1 MSQRRKD
8 RRPPENFVDRTF
20 VDDRGRVDKTWRKYP
35 TSELPIGH
43 RRGANSKG
51 YGKGI
56 HMQHIVE
63 DKLAPN
69 PLFGGELMPVI
80 PEIGYVRH
88 RRGDMEIGRGR
99 WDTKNDIFRCII
111 PCPACNQDTCNQ
123 RMWTMYEGHSP
134 HLCKGCHRD
143 AGGRYSD

>member
-43 RRGANSKG
+43 RRGANFKG

-88 RRGDMEIGRGR
+88 
-99 WDTKNDIFRCII
+99 
-111 PCPACNQDTCNQ
+111 
-123 RMWTMYEGHSP
+123 
-134 HLCKGCHRD
+134 
-143 AGGRYSD
+143 